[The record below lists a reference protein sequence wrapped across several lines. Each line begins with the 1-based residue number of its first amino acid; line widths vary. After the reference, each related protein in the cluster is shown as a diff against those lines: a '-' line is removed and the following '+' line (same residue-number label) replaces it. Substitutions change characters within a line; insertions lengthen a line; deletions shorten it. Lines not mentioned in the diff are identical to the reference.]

1 MNTENKSFE
10 KAHRWVRNSVTLKV
24 VTITVMVI
32 LLLIPTEMV
41 KSIISEREHL
51 NNSATN
57 EVGSKWAGPQQLNGP
72 ILTIPVVYEV
82 ISADQKSEVVK
93 YWHILPEESKIEGT
107 IQPEKLR
114 RGIYEVVVYKSNL
127 SFSGKFD
134 LDKSIDQNGLKEIR
148 YNQSFLTLGI
158 TDLRGIKNEIILN
171 WNNEK
176 LKVKPGS
183 TLSDLIYSGV
193 TCDLPSLTDNLRNK
207 VAFDFSL
214 NLQGSQSMTF
224 IPLGNI
230 TEVSLTSNWP
240 SPSFDG
246 NFLPDARE
254 VSTTGFT
261 ASWKILQ
268 INRNIPQS
276 WVYGNQREK
285 IDSAA
290 FGVNLILPLDDY
302 QKSMRSA
309 KYAVLTIA
317 LTFLIFFL
325 VEILNRRKIHPFQ
338 YTLVGLALI
347 LFYVL
352 LISIS
357 EHTNFNTAYF
367 ISTFAI
373 VTMVSL
379 YSLSIFKM
387 KKFTV
392 ILTTTLVAIYGFL
405 FVTLQ
410 LEDYA
415 LLMGSIGLTIILGAT
430 MYFTRKINW
439 YQLNFESQ
447 EQD

>member
-10 KAHRWVRNSVTLKV
+10 KAHNWVRNSVTLKV
-24 VTITVMVI
+24 VTITIMVL

-41 KSIISEREHL
+41 KSIIGERETL
-51 NNSATN
+51 NYTATN

-82 ISADQKSEVVK
+82 VNADQKSEVVK
-93 YWHILPEESKIEGT
+93 YWNILPEELKIEGT

-114 RGIYEVVVYKSNL
+114 RGIYEVVVYKSKC
-127 SFSGKFD
+127 SFTGKFD
-134 LDKSIDQNGLKEIR
+134 LNKSIDRNGLNEIR
-148 YNQSFLTLGI
+148 YDQAFLTLGI
-158 TDLRGIKNEIILN
+158 TDLRGIKDEIVLN
-171 WNNEK
+171 WNDEK

-193 TCDLPSLTDNLRNK
+193 TIDLPDLSDNLQNK
-207 VAFDFSL
+207 IDFDFAL
-214 NLQGSQSMTF
+214 NLQGSQSMSF
-224 IPLGNI
+224 VPLGNT
-230 TEVSLTSNWP
+230 TEVNLTSNWP

-246 NFLPDARE
+246 NFLPDSRE
-254 VSTTGFT
+254 VSATGFT
-261 ASWKILQ
+261 ANWKILQ
-268 INRNIPQS
+268 LNRNILQS
-276 WVYGNQREK
+276 WVYGDQRENLNN
-285 IDSAA
+285 AA
-290 FGVNLILPLDDY
+290 FGVDLILPLDDY

-309 KYAVLTIA
+309 KYSVLTIA

-357 EHTNFNTAYF
+357 EHTNFNVAYF
-367 ISTFAI
+367 ISTVAI
-373 VTMVSL
+373 VSMVSL
-379 YSLSIFKM
+379 YSMSIFKLR
-387 KKFTV
+387 KFTM
-392 ILTTTLVAIYGFL
+392 ILTTTLSAIYGFL

-447 EQD
+447 E

>member
-10 KAHRWVRNSVTLKV
+10 KAHNLVRNSVTLKV
-24 VTITVMVI
+24 VTITIMVL

-41 KSIISEREHL
+41 KSIIGERETL
-51 NNSATN
+51 NYAATN

-82 ISADQKSEVVK
+82 VNADQKSEVVK
-93 YWHILPEESKIEGT
+93 YWHILPEELKIDGT

-114 RGIYEVVVYKSNL
+114 RGIYEVVVYKSKC
-127 SFSGKFD
+127 SFTGKFD
-134 LDKSIDQNGLKEIR
+134 LNKSIDRNGLNEIR
-148 YNQSFLTLGI
+148 YDQAFLTLGI
-158 TDLRGIKNEIILN
+158 TDLRGIKDEIVLN
-171 WNNEK
+171 WNDEK

-193 TCDLPSLTDNLRNK
+193 TIDLPDLSDNLQNK
-207 VAFDFSL
+207 IDFDFAL
-214 NLQGSQSMTF
+214 NLQGSQSMSF
-224 IPLGNI
+224 VPLGNT
-230 TEVSLTSNWP
+230 TEVNLTSNWP

-246 NFLPDARE
+246 NFLPDSRE
-254 VSTTGFT
+254 VSATGFT
-261 ASWKILQ
+261 ANWKILQ
-268 INRNIPQS
+268 LNRNILQS
-276 WVYGNQREK
+276 WVYGDQRENLNN
-285 IDSAA
+285 AA
-290 FGVNLILPLDDY
+290 FGADLILPLDDY

-309 KYAVLTIA
+309 KYSVLTIA

-357 EHTNFNTAYF
+357 EHTNFNVAYF
-367 ISTFAI
+367 ISTVAI
-373 VTMVSL
+373 VSMVSL
-379 YSLSIFKM
+379 YSMSIFKLR
-387 KKFTV
+387 KFTM
-392 ILTTTLVAIYGFL
+392 ILTTILAAIYGFL

-447 EQD
+447 E

>member
-10 KAHRWVRNSVTLKV
+10 KAHNWMRNSVTLKV
-24 VTITVMVI
+24 VAITIMVL

-41 KSIISEREHL
+41 KSIIGERETL
-51 NNSATN
+51 NNAATN
-57 EVGSKWAGPQQLNGP
+57 EVGSKWAGPQQINGP

-82 ISADQKSEVVK
+82 VNADQKGEVVK
-93 YWHILPEESKIEGT
+93 YWHILPEELKIDGT

-114 RGIYEVVVYKSNL
+114 RGIYEVVVYKSKC
-127 SFSGKFD
+127 SFTGKFD
-134 LDKSIDQNGLKEIR
+134 LDKSIDRNSLKEIR
-148 YNQSFLTLGI
+148 YDQAFLTLGI
-158 TDLRGIKNEIILN
+158 TDLRGIKDEIILN
-171 WNNEK
+171 WNDEK

-193 TCDLPSLTDNLRNK
+193 TIDLPDLSDNLQNK
-207 VAFDFSL
+207 VNFDFAL
-214 NLQGSQSMTF
+214 NLQGSQSMSF
-224 IPLGNI
+224 VPLGNT
-230 TEVSLTSNWP
+230 TEVNLTSNWP

-246 NFLPDARE
+246 NFLPDSRE
-254 VSTTGFT
+254 VTASGFT
-261 ASWKILQ
+261 ANWKILQ
-268 INRNIPQS
+268 LNRNIPQS
-276 WVYGNQREK
+276 WVYGDQRENLNN
-285 IDSAA
+285 AA
-290 FGVNLILPLDDY
+290 FGVDLILPLDDY

-309 KYAVLTIA
+309 KYSVLTIA

-357 EHTNFNTAYF
+357 EHINFNVAYF
-367 ISTFAI
+367 ISTVAI
-373 VTMVSL
+373 VSMVSL
-379 YSLSIFKM
+379 YSMSIFKLR
-387 KKFTV
+387 KFTM
-392 ILTTTLVAIYGFL
+392 ILTTTLAAIYGFL

-415 LLMGSIGLTIILGAT
+415 LLMGSIGLTIILVAT
-430 MYFTRKINW
+430 MFFTRKINW

-447 EQD
+447 E

>member
-10 KAHRWVRNSVTLKV
+10 KAHNWVRNSVTLKV
-24 VTITVMVI
+24 VTITIMVL

-41 KSIISEREHL
+41 KSIIGERETL
-51 NNSATN
+51 NYAATN

-82 ISADQKSEVVK
+82 VNADQKSEVVK
-93 YWHILPEESKIEGT
+93 YWHILPEELKIDGT

-114 RGIYEVVVYKSNL
+114 RGIYEVVVYKSKC
-127 SFSGKFD
+127 SFTGKFD
-134 LDKSIDQNGLKEIR
+134 LNKSIDRNGLNEIR
-148 YNQSFLTLGI
+148 YDQAFLTLGI
-158 TDLRGIKNEIILN
+158 TDLRGIKDEIVLN
-171 WNNEK
+171 WNDEK

-193 TCDLPSLTDNLRNK
+193 TIDLPDLSDNLQNK
-207 VAFDFSL
+207 IDFDFAL
-214 NLQGSQSMTF
+214 NLQGSQSMSF
-224 IPLGNI
+224 VPLGNT
-230 TEVSLTSNWP
+230 TEVNLTSNWP

-246 NFLPDARE
+246 NFLPDSRE
-254 VSTTGFT
+254 VSATAFT
-261 ASWKILQ
+261 ANLKILQ
-268 INRNIPQS
+268 LNRNILLC
-276 WVYGNQREK
+276 WVYGDQRENLNN
-285 IDSAA
+285 AA
-290 FGVNLILPLDDY
+290 FGADLILPLDDY

-309 KYAVLTIA
+309 KYSVLTIA

-357 EHTNFNTAYF
+357 EHTNFNVAYF
-367 ISTFAI
+367 ISTVAI
-373 VTMVSL
+373 VSMVSL
-379 YSLSIFKM
+379 YSMSIFKLR
-387 KKFTV
+387 KFTM
-392 ILTTTLVAIYGFL
+392 ILTTTLSAIYGFL

-447 EQD
+447 E

>member
-1 MNTENKSFE
+1 
-10 KAHRWVRNSVTLKV
+10 KV
-24 VTITVMVI
+24 VTITIMVL

-41 KSIISEREHL
+41 KSIIGERETL
-51 NNSATN
+51 NYAATN

-82 ISADQKSEVVK
+82 VNADQKSEVVK
-93 YWHILPEESKIEGT
+93 YWHILPEELKIDGT

-114 RGIYEVVVYKSNL
+114 RGIYEVVVYKSKC
-127 SFSGKFD
+127 SFTGKFD
-134 LDKSIDQNGLKEIR
+134 LNKSIDRNGLNEIR
-148 YNQSFLTLGI
+148 YDQAFLTLGI
-158 TDLRGIKNEIILN
+158 TDLRGIKDEIVLN
-171 WNNEK
+171 WNDEK

-193 TCDLPSLTDNLRNK
+193 TIDLPDLSDNLQNK
-207 VAFDFSL
+207 IDFDFAL
-214 NLQGSQSMTF
+214 NLQGSQSMSF
-224 IPLGNI
+224 VPLGNT
-230 TEVSLTSNWP
+230 TEVNLTSNWP

-246 NFLPDARE
+246 NFLPDSRE
-254 VSTTGFT
+254 VSATGFT
-261 ASWKILQ
+261 ANWKILQ
-268 INRNIPQS
+268 LNRNIPQS
-276 WVYGNQREK
+276 WVYGDQRENLNN
-285 IDSAA
+285 AA
-290 FGVNLILPLDDY
+290 FGVDLILPLDDY

-309 KYAVLTIA
+309 KYSVLTIA

-357 EHTNFNTAYF
+357 EHTNFNVAYF
-367 ISTFAI
+367 ISTVAI
-373 VTMVSL
+373 VSMVSL
-379 YSLSIFKM
+379 YSMSIFKLR
-387 KKFTV
+387 KFTM
-392 ILTTTLVAIYGFL
+392 ILTTILAAIYGFL

-447 EQD
+447 E

>member
-10 KAHRWVRNSVTLKV
+10 KAHNWVRNSVTLKV
-24 VTITVMVI
+24 VTIAIMVL

-41 KSIISEREHL
+41 KSIIGERETL
-51 NNSATN
+51 NYAATN

-82 ISADQKSEVVK
+82 VTADQKSEVVK
-93 YWHILPEESKIEGT
+93 YWHILPEELKIDGT

-114 RGIYEVVVYKSNL
+114 RGIYEVVVYKSKC
-127 SFSGKFD
+127 SFTGKFD
-134 LDKSIDQNGLKEIR
+134 LDKTIDRNGLKEIR
-148 YNQSFLTLGI
+148 YDQAFLTLGI
-158 TDLRGIKNEIILN
+158 TDLRGIKDEIILN
-171 WNNEK
+171 WNDEK
-176 LKVKPGS
+176 LRVKPGS

-193 TCDLPSLTDNLRNK
+193 TIDLPNLSDHLQNK
-207 VAFDFSL
+207 VDFDFTL
-214 NLQGSQSMTF
+214 NLQGSQSMSF
-224 IPLGNI
+224 IPLGNT
-230 TEVSLTSNWP
+230 TEVNLTSNWL

-246 NFLPDARE
+246 NFLPDSRE
-254 VSTTGFT
+254 VSATGFT
-261 ASWKILQ
+261 ANWKILQ
-268 INRNIPQS
+268 LNRNIPQS
-276 WVYGNQREK
+276 WVYGDQRENLNN
-285 IDSAA
+285 AA
-290 FGVNLILPLDDY
+290 FGVDLILPLDDY

-309 KYAVLTIA
+309 KYSVLTIA

-357 EHTNFNTAYF
+357 EHTNFNVAYF
-367 ISTFAI
+367 ISTVAI
-373 VTMVSL
+373 VSMISL
-379 YSLSIFKM
+379 YSMSIFKLR
-387 KKFTV
+387 KFTM
-392 ILTTTLVAIYGFL
+392 ILTTTLAAIYGFL
-405 FVTLQ
+405 FVILQ

-430 MYFTRKINW
+430 MFFTRKINW

-447 EQD
+447 E

>member
-10 KAHRWVRNSVTLKV
+10 KAHNWVRNSVTLKV
-24 VTITVMVI
+24 VTITIMVL

-41 KSIISEREHL
+41 KSIIGEREIL
-51 NNSATN
+51 NNAATN

-82 ISADQKSEVVK
+82 VNADQKSEVVK
-93 YWHILPEESKIEGT
+93 YWHILPEELKIDGT

-114 RGIYEVVVYKSNL
+114 RGIYEVVVYKSKC
-127 SFSGKFD
+127 SFTGKFD
-134 LDKSIDQNGLKEIR
+134 LDKSIDRNSLKEIR
-148 YNQSFLTLGI
+148 YDQAFLTLGI
-158 TDLRGIKNEIILN
+158 TDLRGIKDEIILN
-171 WNNEK
+171 WNDEK

-193 TCDLPSLTDNLRNK
+193 TIDLPDLSDNLQNK
-207 VAFDFSL
+207 VNFDFAL
-214 NLQGSQSMTF
+214 NLQGSQSMSF
-224 IPLGNI
+224 VPLGNT
-230 TEVSLTSNWP
+230 TEVNLTSNWP

-246 NFLPDARE
+246 NFLPDSRE
-254 VSTTGFT
+254 VSASGFI
-261 ASWKILQ
+261 ANWKILQ
-268 INRNIPQS
+268 LNRNISQS
-276 WVYGNQREK
+276 WVYGDQRENLEN
-285 IDSAA
+285 AA
-290 FGVNLILPLDDY
+290 FGVDLILPLDDY

-309 KYAVLTIA
+309 KYSVLTIA

-357 EHTNFNTAYF
+357 EHTNFNVAYF
-367 ISTFAI
+367 ISTVSI
-373 VTMVSL
+373 VSMVSL
-379 YSLSIFKM
+379 YSMSIFKLR
-387 KKFTV
+387 KFTM
-392 ILTTTLVAIYGFL
+392 ILTTTLAAIYGFL
-405 FVTLQ
+405 FVILQ

-430 MYFTRKINW
+430 MFFTRKINW

-447 EQD
+447 E